1 VKERFLEECAA
12 TGAPQSVAELNARA
26 TPWIESRIHDR
37 LHRGMGEV
45 PAQRFVI
52 EGPMLGPLPRRRFDT
67 AYIEARRVHVAIP
80 QIEWR
85 GVHYSVP
92 PRCLGQRVEVR
103 HEVDSSSIEI
113 RWAGEVVAHH
123 GVADPMTGEV
133 WDAGHWQA
141 AQQAAL
147 SRNRGRHLSVVI
159 PDAPSQHVAMRLDI
173 EGDVDVEVPDLAR
186 YETGGSE
193 S

>member
-1 VKERFLEECAA
+1 
-12 TGAPQSVAELNARA
+12 
-26 TPWIESRIHDR
+26 
-37 LHRGMGEV
+37 M
-45 PAQRFVI
+45 
-52 EGPMLGPLPRRRFDT
+52 
-67 AYIEARRVHVAIP
+67 HVAIP

-92 PRCLGQRVEVR
+92 PRCLGQKVEVR
-103 HEVDSSSIEI
+103 HEVDSSTIEI
-113 RWAGEVVAHH
+113 RWAGEVVGTHT
-123 GVADPMTGEV
+123 VADPTTGEV

-147 SRNRGRHLSVVI
+147 SRSRGRHLSVVL
-159 PDAPSQHVAMRLDI
+159 PDQPRPEVPLRLDI

-186 YETGGSE
+186 YETGGSG